1 MGVEVRLT
9 SHIAQYEQRVRGR
22 LAEVTAEAARYC
34 VTAAQIDCPVDTGA
48 LQASIHAEQQ
58 GPMTFTI
65 IAGGGPVDYAAP
77 VEFGHRTRGG
87 GYVPGR
93 YFLTK
98 ARMKTSEA
106 YQYAVEKVL
115 SEES

>member
-65 IAGGGPVDYAAP
+65 IAGGVALFAGHGNLKEIAAAENDKEP
-77 VEFGHRTRGG
+77 E
-87 GYVPGR
+87 
-93 YFLTK
+93 K
-98 ARMKTSEA
+98 APAEA
-106 YQYAVEKVL
+106 MSGE
-115 SEES
+115 